1 MFRHSFQH
9 KFVTVFNSIGSK
21 PLAIWDVHTKN
32 GHVRRLTDED
42 LNSLVLELMG
52 VNVATTYITAPCA
65 PCPSLSIKLPFL
77 VMLLKNMKKYFSFEV
92 QILDD
97 GKSLRRLRFSNY
109 QSETRVSCFSITMP
123 LSLVPQWNQVK
134 LNLADFTRR
143 AYGTNYVETVRV
155 QLHANIRVKTI
166 YFSDQLYGENDT
178 PAALQLVRNSGV
190 SRKIKMRVPIGMAT
204 GRVGKVPDEPVEAVR
219 PPTPEVEEDHAIST
233 EVEEAPFIPPE
244 EDEALT
250 QPDEEEQAEPVE
262 ATETF

>member
-9 KFVTVFNSIGSK
+9 KFVTVYSSIGSK

-65 PCPSLSIKLPFL
+65 PCPSLCIKLPFL
-77 VMLLKNMKKYFSFEV
+77 VMLLKNLKKYFSFEV

-97 GKSLRRLRFSNY
+97 RKSLRRLRFSNY
-109 QSETRVSCFSITMP
+109 QSETRVDCFSITMP
-123 LSLVPQWNQVK
+123 LSLVPQWNQVQ

-143 AYGTNYVETVRV
+143 AYGTNYVETVRL
-155 QLHANIRVKTI
+155 QLHANVRVKTI
-166 YFSDQLYGENDT
+166 YFCDQLYGQHDI
-178 PAALQLVRNSGV
+178 PDALQLMRP
-190 SRKIKMRVPIGMAT
+190 RKIRVRVPAGIAS

-219 PPTPEVEEDHAIST
+219 PPTPEP
-233 EVEEAPFIPPE
+233 EEALAIPPE
-244 EDEALT
+244 LEEMPAMPTEVDEVPTVPVDA
-250 QPDEEEQAEPVE
+250 QDQEEPVAE
-262 ATETF
+262 ATETS